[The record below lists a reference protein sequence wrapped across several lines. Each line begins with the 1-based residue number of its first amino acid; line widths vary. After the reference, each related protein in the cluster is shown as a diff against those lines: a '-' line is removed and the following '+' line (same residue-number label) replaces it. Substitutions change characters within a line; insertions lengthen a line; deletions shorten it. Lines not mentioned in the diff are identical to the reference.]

1 MGQATKPVIP
11 MSDDLERRSWL
22 ISTAYDVLQRMEA
35 PEDEATD
42 MAIFLALSRAFSD
55 EAVALATL
63 EDAAPSPLPRSPRP
77 IRNSHPCR

>member
-1 MGQATKPVIP
+1 MGSWLMRQAKKPVIP

-35 PEDEATD
+35 PAEETTD

-55 EAVALATL
+55 EEIALA
-63 EDAAPSPLPRSPRP
+63 AAPWHRRS
-77 IRNSHPCR
+77 